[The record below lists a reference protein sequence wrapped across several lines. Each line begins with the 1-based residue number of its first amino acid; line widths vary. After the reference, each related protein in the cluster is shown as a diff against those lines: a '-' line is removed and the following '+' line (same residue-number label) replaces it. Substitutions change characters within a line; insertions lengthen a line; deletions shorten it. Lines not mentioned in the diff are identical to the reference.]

1 MIIKGGK
8 VFQEDGS
15 FLEQALY
22 INDHRL
28 VDKAEHQDDEKVIDA
43 EGLLVLPG
51 LVDIHSHGAAGEDF
65 SDGNPEGLKKIL
77 QYEKR
82 CGITSYCPTSM
93 TFPKERLRQ
102 IFASIKGAQTEEEAK
117 VVGINMEG
125 PFLDPAKKG
134 AHVEEW
140 IAAPDAAFVRELNQ
154 DVDGLVRLVTLAP
167 NMDGAEEFIKE
178 MHEEVCISLGHTA
191 ADYDCASR
199 AMKLGAHHVTHL
211 YNAMQPFGHR
221 APGLIGAAMDD
232 PECMVELIC
241 DGYHIHP
248 SAIRAAFRMFGPER
262 VILISDSMRATG
274 MENGTYEL
282 GGQEVTVKDRK
293 AVLKD
298 GTLAGSA
305 TNLYGCMC
313 KAVEFGIPL
322 EQAIMAV
329 TANPAR
335 SIGIF
340 DPRPQRLRQRA
351 GHGGHRRDRDPL
363 AVRQCLSRRVGD
375 RRRDLPGGLHRRR
388 GRLPPALRR
397 GGWQARHPALPL
409 ADLRLHGPAEEDPDR
424 LPAEDA
430 DARCHHRR
438 DRLRRRGAAR
448 RADQRSE
455 RHHHER

>member
-1 MIIKGGK
+1 MIIKSGK

-15 FLEQALY
+15 FLEQTLY
-22 INDHRL
+22 VNAHRL
-28 VDKAEHQDDEKVIDA
+28 VDKAEYQDDGEIIDA

-77 QYEKR
+77 RYER
-82 CGITSYCPTSM
+82 SCGITSYCPTSM

-102 IFASIKGAQTEEEAK
+102 IFASIKGAQTEEGAK

-134 AHVEEW
+134 AHVEKW
-140 IAAPDAAFVRELNQ
+140 IAAPDVAFVRELNQ

-232 PECMVELIC
+232 PECMVEMIC

-262 VILISDSMRATG
+262 VILISDSMRAAG

-322 EQAIMAV
+322 EQAIMAA

-340 DPRPQRLRQRA
+340 N
-351 GHGGHRRDRDPL
+351 
-363 AVRQCLSRRVGD
+363 RVGSI
-375 RRRDLPGGLHRRR
+375 RIGK
-388 GRLPPALRR
+388 
-397 GGWQARHPALPL
+397 Q
-409 ADLRLHGPAEEDPDR
+409 ADLL
-424 LPAEDA
+424 LV
-430 DARCHHRR
+430 
-438 DRLRRRGAAR
+438 
-448 RADQRSE
+448 SE
-455 RHHHER
+455 KLELKRVI

>member
-15 FLEQALY
+15 FLEQTLY
-22 INDHRL
+22 VNDHRL
-28 VDKAEHQDDEKVIDA
+28 VDKAEYQDDGEVIDA

-102 IFASIKGAQTEEEAK
+102 IFASIKGAQTEDGAT

-134 AHVEEW
+134 AHVEKW
-140 IAAPDAAFVRELNQ
+140 IAAPDVAFVRELNQ
-154 DVDGLVRLVTLAP
+154 DADGLVRLVTLAP

-322 EQAIMAV
+322 EQAIMAA

-340 DPRPQRLRQRA
+340 D
-351 GHGGHRRDRDPL
+351 
-363 AVRQCLSRRVGD
+363 RVGSI
-375 RRRDLPGGLHRRR
+375 RIGK
-388 GRLPPALRR
+388 
-397 GGWQARHPALPL
+397 Q
-409 ADLRLHGPAEEDPDR
+409 ADLL
-424 LPAEDA
+424 LV
-430 DARCHHRR
+430 
-438 DRLRRRGAAR
+438 
-448 RADQRSE
+448 SE
-455 RHHHER
+455 NLELKRVI

>member
-8 VFQEDGS
+8 VFQEDGN
-15 FLEQALY
+15 FLEQTLY
-22 INDHRL
+22 INAHRL
-28 VDKAEHQDDEKVIDA
+28 VDKAEYQDDGEFIDA

-51 LVDIHSHGAAGEDF
+51 LVDVHSHGAAGEDF
-65 SDGNPEGLKKIL
+65 SDGDPEGLKKIL
-77 QYEKR
+77 RYER
-82 CGITSYCPTSM
+82 SCGITSYCPTSM

-102 IFASIKGAQTEEEAK
+102 IFASIKGAQTEEGAK

-125 PFLDPAKKG
+125 PFLDPVKKG

-140 IAAPDAAFVRELNQ
+140 ITAPDAAFVRELNQ
-154 DVDGLVRLVTLAP
+154 DADGLVRLVTLAP

-178 MHEEVCISLGHTA
+178 MHEEVCVSLGHTA
-191 ADYDCASR
+191 ADYNCASR

-232 PECMVELIC
+232 PECMVEMIC

-274 MENGTYEL
+274 MKNGTYEL

-322 EQAIMAV
+322 EQAIMAA

-340 DPRPQRLRQRA
+340 DQ
-351 GHGGHRRDRDPL
+351 
-363 AVRQCLSRRVGD
+363 VGSI
-375 RRRDLPGGLHRRR
+375 RIGK
-388 GRLPPALRR
+388 
-397 GGWQARHPALPL
+397 Q
-409 ADLRLHGPAEEDPDR
+409 ADLLLVSKNLELKRVI
-424 LPAEDA
+424 
-430 DARCHHRR
+430 
-438 DRLRRRGAAR
+438 
-448 RADQRSE
+448 
-455 RHHHER
+455 

>member
-1 MIIKGGK
+1 MIIKRGK
-8 VFQEDGS
+8 VFQEDGN
-15 FLEQALY
+15 FLDQTLY
-22 INDHRL
+22 VNDHRL
-28 VDKAEHQDDEKVIDA
+28 VDKAEYQYDGEVIDA

-102 IFASIKGAQTEEEAK
+102 IFASIKGAQTEDGAT

-134 AHVEEW
+134 AHVEKW
-140 IAAPDAAFVRELNQ
+140 IAAPDVAFVRELNQ
-154 DVDGLVRLVTLAP
+154 DADGLVRLVTLAP

-322 EQAIMAV
+322 EQAIMAA

-340 DPRPQRLRQRA
+340 D
-351 GHGGHRRDRDPL
+351 
-363 AVRQCLSRRVGD
+363 RVGSI
-375 RRRDLPGGLHRRR
+375 RIGK
-388 GRLPPALRR
+388 
-397 GGWQARHPALPL
+397 Q
-409 ADLRLHGPAEEDPDR
+409 ADLL
-424 LPAEDA
+424 LV
-430 DARCHHRR
+430 
-438 DRLRRRGAAR
+438 
-448 RADQRSE
+448 SE
-455 RHHHER
+455 NLELKRVI

>member
-1 MIIKGGK
+1 MIIKRGK
-8 VFQEDGS
+8 VFQEDGN
-15 FLEQALY
+15 FLEQTLY
-22 INDHRL
+22 VNDHRL
-28 VDKAEHQDDEKVIDA
+28 VDKAEYQYDGEVIDA

-102 IFASIKGAQTEEEAK
+102 IFASIKGAQTEDGAT

-134 AHVEEW
+134 AHVEKW
-140 IAAPDAAFVRELNQ
+140 IAAPDVAFVRELNQ
-154 DVDGLVRLVTLAP
+154 DADGLVRLVTVAP

-248 SAIRAAFRMFGPER
+248 SAIRAAFRLFGPER

-322 EQAIMAV
+322 EQAIMAA

-340 DPRPQRLRQRA
+340 D
-351 GHGGHRRDRDPL
+351 
-363 AVRQCLSRRVGD
+363 RVGSI
-375 RRRDLPGGLHRRR
+375 RIGK
-388 GRLPPALRR
+388 
-397 GGWQARHPALPL
+397 Q
-409 ADLRLHGPAEEDPDR
+409 ADLL
-424 LPAEDA
+424 LV
-430 DARCHHRR
+430 
-438 DRLRRRGAAR
+438 
-448 RADQRSE
+448 SE
-455 RHHHER
+455 NLELKRVI

>member
-15 FLEQALY
+15 FLEQAIY

-28 VDKAEHQDDEKVIDA
+28 VDKAEYQDDGEVIDA

-102 IFASIKGAQTEEEAK
+102 IFASIKGAQTEDGAT

-134 AHVEEW
+134 AHVEKW
-140 IAAPDAAFVRELNQ
+140 IAAPDVAFVRELNQ
-154 DVDGLVRLVTLAP
+154 DADGLVRLVTLAP

-232 PECMVELIC
+232 PECMVEMIC

-248 SAIRAAFRMFGPER
+248 SAIRAAFRLFGPER

-322 EQAIMAV
+322 EQAIMAA

-340 DPRPQRLRQRA
+340 D
-351 GHGGHRRDRDPL
+351 
-363 AVRQCLSRRVGD
+363 CVGSI
-375 RRRDLPGGLHRRR
+375 RIGK
-388 GRLPPALRR
+388 
-397 GGWQARHPALPL
+397 Q
-409 ADLRLHGPAEEDPDR
+409 ADLL
-424 LPAEDA
+424 LV
-430 DARCHHRR
+430 
-438 DRLRRRGAAR
+438 
-448 RADQRSE
+448 SE
-455 RHHHER
+455 NFELKRVI

>member
-15 FLEQALY
+15 FLEQAIY

-28 VDKAEHQDDEKVIDA
+28 VDKAEYQDDGEVIDA

-102 IFASIKGAQTEEEAK
+102 IFASIKGAQTEDGAT

-125 PFLDPAKKG
+125 PFLDPAQKG
-134 AHVEEW
+134 AHVEKW
-140 IAAPDAAFVRELNQ
+140 IAAPDVAFVRELNQ
-154 DVDGLVRLVTLAP
+154 DADGLVRLVTLAP

-322 EQAIMAV
+322 EQAIMAA

-340 DPRPQRLRQRA
+340 D
-351 GHGGHRRDRDPL
+351 
-363 AVRQCLSRRVGD
+363 RVGSI
-375 RRRDLPGGLHRRR
+375 RIGK
-388 GRLPPALRR
+388 
-397 GGWQARHPALPL
+397 Q
-409 ADLRLHGPAEEDPDR
+409 ADLL
-424 LPAEDA
+424 LV
-430 DARCHHRR
+430 
-438 DRLRRRGAAR
+438 
-448 RADQRSE
+448 SE
-455 RHHHER
+455 NLELKRVI

>member
-15 FLEQALY
+15 FLEQAIY

-28 VDKAEHQDDEKVIDA
+28 VDKAEYQDDGEVIDA

-102 IFASIKGAQTEEEAK
+102 IFASIKGAQTEEGAK

-134 AHVEEW
+134 AHVEKW
-140 IAAPDAAFVRELNQ
+140 IAAPDVAFVRELNQ
-154 DVDGLVRLVTLAP
+154 DADGLVRLVTLAP

-248 SAIRAAFRMFGPER
+248 SAIRAAFRLFGPER

-313 KAVEFGIPL
+313 KAIEFGIPL

-340 DPRPQRLRQRA
+340 D
-351 GHGGHRRDRDPL
+351 
-363 AVRQCLSRRVGD
+363 RVGSI
-375 RRRDLPGGLHRRR
+375 RIGK
-388 GRLPPALRR
+388 
-397 GGWQARHPALPL
+397 Q
-409 ADLRLHGPAEEDPDR
+409 ADLL
-424 LPAEDA
+424 LV
-430 DARCHHRR
+430 
-438 DRLRRRGAAR
+438 
-448 RADQRSE
+448 SE
-455 RHHHER
+455 NLELKRVI

>member
-28 VDKAEHQDDEKVIDA
+28 VDKAEYQDDEKVIDA

-102 IFASIKGAQTEEEAK
+102 IFASIKGAQTEDGAT

-134 AHVEEW
+134 AHVEKW
-140 IAAPDAAFVRELNQ
+140 IAAPDVAFVRELNQ
-154 DVDGLVRLVTLAP
+154 DADGLVRLVTLAP

-322 EQAIMAV
+322 EQAIMAA

-340 DPRPQRLRQRA
+340 D
-351 GHGGHRRDRDPL
+351 
-363 AVRQCLSRRVGD
+363 CVGSI
-375 RRRDLPGGLHRRR
+375 RIGK
-388 GRLPPALRR
+388 
-397 GGWQARHPALPL
+397 Q
-409 ADLRLHGPAEEDPDR
+409 ADLL
-424 LPAEDA
+424 LV
-430 DARCHHRR
+430 
-438 DRLRRRGAAR
+438 
-448 RADQRSE
+448 SE
-455 RHHHER
+455 NFELKRVI

>member
-28 VDKAEHQDDEKVIDA
+28 VDKAEYQDDGKVIDA

-102 IFASIKGAQTEEEAK
+102 IFASIKGAQTEDGAT

-134 AHVEEW
+134 AHVEKW
-140 IAAPDAAFVRELNQ
+140 IAAPDVAFVRELNQ
-154 DVDGLVRLVTLAP
+154 DADGLVRLVTLAP

-248 SAIRAAFRMFGPER
+248 SAIRAAFRLFGPER

-322 EQAIMAV
+322 EQAIMAA

-340 DPRPQRLRQRA
+340 D
-351 GHGGHRRDRDPL
+351 
-363 AVRQCLSRRVGD
+363 RVGSI
-375 RRRDLPGGLHRRR
+375 RIGK
-388 GRLPPALRR
+388 
-397 GGWQARHPALPL
+397 Q
-409 ADLRLHGPAEEDPDR
+409 ADLL
-424 LPAEDA
+424 LV
-430 DARCHHRR
+430 
-438 DRLRRRGAAR
+438 
-448 RADQRSE
+448 SE
-455 RHHHER
+455 NLELKRVI

>member
-28 VDKAEHQDDEKVIDA
+28 VDKAEYQDDGKVIDA

-102 IFASIKGAQTEEEAK
+102 IFASIKGAQTEDGAT

-134 AHVEEW
+134 AHVEKW
-140 IAAPDAAFVRELNQ
+140 IAAPDVAFVRELNQ
-154 DVDGLVRLVTLAP
+154 DADGLVRLVTLAP

-340 DPRPQRLRQRA
+340 DQVGSLRIGKQ
-351 GHGGHRRDRDPL
+351 
-363 AVRQCLSRRVGD
+363 
-375 RRRDLPGGLHRRR
+375 
-388 GRLPPALRR
+388 
-397 GGWQARHPALPL
+397 
-409 ADLRLHGPAEEDPDR
+409 ADLL
-424 LPAEDA
+424 LV
-430 DARCHHRR
+430 
-438 DRLRRRGAAR
+438 
-448 RADQRSE
+448 SE
-455 RHHHER
+455 NLELKRVI

>member
-1 MIIKGGK
+1 MIIKRGK
-8 VFQEDGS
+8 VFQEDGN
-15 FLEQALY
+15 FLEQTLY
-22 INDHRL
+22 VNDHRL
-28 VDKAEHQDDEKVIDA
+28 VDKAEYQDDGEVIDA

-65 SDGNPEGLKKIL
+65 SDGNPEGFKKIL

-102 IFASIKGAQTEEEAK
+102 IFASIKGAQTEDGAT

-134 AHVEEW
+134 AHVEKW
-140 IAAPDAAFVRELNQ
+140 IAAPDVAFVRELNQ
-154 DVDGLVRLVTLAP
+154 DADGLVRLVTLAP

-248 SAIRAAFRMFGPER
+248 SAIRAAFRLFGPER

-313 KAVEFGIPL
+313 KAIEFGIPL
-322 EQAIMAV
+322 EQAIMAA

-340 DPRPQRLRQRA
+340 D
-351 GHGGHRRDRDPL
+351 
-363 AVRQCLSRRVGD
+363 RVGSI
-375 RRRDLPGGLHRRR
+375 RIGK
-388 GRLPPALRR
+388 
-397 GGWQARHPALPL
+397 Q
-409 ADLRLHGPAEEDPDR
+409 ADLL
-424 LPAEDA
+424 LV
-430 DARCHHRR
+430 
-438 DRLRRRGAAR
+438 
-448 RADQRSE
+448 SE
-455 RHHHER
+455 NLELKRVI

>member
-43 EGLLVLPG
+43 ESLLVLPG

-232 PECMVELIC
+232 PECMVEMIC

-262 VILISDSMRATG
+262 VILISDSMRAAG

-322 EQAIMAV
+322 EQAIMAA

-340 DPRPQRLRQRA
+340 D
-351 GHGGHRRDRDPL
+351 
-363 AVRQCLSRRVGD
+363 RVGSI
-375 RRRDLPGGLHRRR
+375 RIGK
-388 GRLPPALRR
+388 
-397 GGWQARHPALPL
+397 Q
-409 ADLRLHGPAEEDPDR
+409 ADLLLA
-424 LPAEDA
+424 
-430 DARCHHRR
+430 
-438 DRLRRRGAAR
+438 
-448 RADQRSE
+448 SE
-455 RHHHER
+455 NLELKRVI

>member
-15 FLEQALY
+15 FLEQAIY

-28 VDKAEHQDDEKVIDA
+28 VDKAEYQDDGEVIDA

-102 IFASIKGAQTEEEAK
+102 IFASIKGAQTEEGAK

-134 AHVEEW
+134 AHVEKW
-140 IAAPDAAFVRELNQ
+140 IAAPDVAFVRELNQ
-154 DVDGLVRLVTLAP
+154 DADGLVRLVTLAP

-248 SAIRAAFRMFGPER
+248 SAIRAAFRMFEPER

-322 EQAIMAV
+322 EQAIMAA

-340 DPRPQRLRQRA
+340 D
-351 GHGGHRRDRDPL
+351 
-363 AVRQCLSRRVGD
+363 RVGSI
-375 RRRDLPGGLHRRR
+375 RIGK
-388 GRLPPALRR
+388 
-397 GGWQARHPALPL
+397 Q
-409 ADLRLHGPAEEDPDR
+409 ADLL
-424 LPAEDA
+424 LV
-430 DARCHHRR
+430 
-438 DRLRRRGAAR
+438 
-448 RADQRSE
+448 SE
-455 RHHHER
+455 NLELKRVI

>member
-28 VDKAEHQDDEKVIDA
+28 VDKAEYQDDGKVIDA

-102 IFASIKGAQTEEEAK
+102 IFASIKGAQTEEGAK

-191 ADYDCASR
+191 ADYDCASG

-248 SAIRAAFRMFGPER
+248 SAIRAAFRLFGPER

-322 EQAIMAV
+322 EQAIMAA

-340 DPRPQRLRQRA
+340 D
-351 GHGGHRRDRDPL
+351 
-363 AVRQCLSRRVGD
+363 RVGSI
-375 RRRDLPGGLHRRR
+375 RIGK
-388 GRLPPALRR
+388 
-397 GGWQARHPALPL
+397 Q
-409 ADLRLHGPAEEDPDR
+409 ADLL
-424 LPAEDA
+424 LV
-430 DARCHHRR
+430 
-438 DRLRRRGAAR
+438 
-448 RADQRSE
+448 SE
-455 RHHHER
+455 NFELKRVI

>member
-28 VDKAEHQDDEKVIDA
+28 VDKAEYQDDGKVIDA

-102 IFASIKGAQTEEEAK
+102 IFASIKGAQTEEGAK

-322 EQAIMAV
+322 EQAIMAA

-340 DPRPQRLRQRA
+340 D
-351 GHGGHRRDRDPL
+351 
-363 AVRQCLSRRVGD
+363 RVGSI
-375 RRRDLPGGLHRRR
+375 RIGK
-388 GRLPPALRR
+388 
-397 GGWQARHPALPL
+397 Q
-409 ADLRLHGPAEEDPDR
+409 ADLL
-424 LPAEDA
+424 LV
-430 DARCHHRR
+430 
-438 DRLRRRGAAR
+438 
-448 RADQRSE
+448 SE
-455 RHHHER
+455 NLELKRVI

>member
-28 VDKAEHQDDEKVIDA
+28 VDKAEYQDDGKVIDA

-102 IFASIKGAQTEEEAK
+102 IFASIKGAQTEEGAK

-191 ADYDCASR
+191 ADYDCASG

-248 SAIRAAFRMFGPER
+248 SAIRAAFRLFGPER

-313 KAVEFGIPL
+313 KAIEFGIPL
-322 EQAIMAV
+322 EQAIMAA

-340 DPRPQRLRQRA
+340 D
-351 GHGGHRRDRDPL
+351 
-363 AVRQCLSRRVGD
+363 RVGSI
-375 RRRDLPGGLHRRR
+375 RIGK
-388 GRLPPALRR
+388 
-397 GGWQARHPALPL
+397 Q
-409 ADLRLHGPAEEDPDR
+409 ADLL
-424 LPAEDA
+424 LV
-430 DARCHHRR
+430 
-438 DRLRRRGAAR
+438 
-448 RADQRSE
+448 SE
-455 RHHHER
+455 NLELKRVI

>member
-15 FLEQALY
+15 FLEQAIY

-28 VDKAEHQDDEKVIDA
+28 VDKAEYQDDGEVIDA

-65 SDGNPEGLKKIL
+65 SDGNSEGLKKIL

-102 IFASIKGAQTEEEAK
+102 IFASIKGAQTEEGAK

-140 IAAPDAAFVRELNQ
+140 ITAPDAAFVRELNQ
-154 DVDGLVRLVTLAP
+154 DADGLVRLVTLAP

-232 PECMVELIC
+232 PECMVEMIC

-274 MENGTYEL
+274 MKNGTYEL

-322 EQAIMAV
+322 EQAIMAA

-340 DPRPQRLRQRA
+340 D
-351 GHGGHRRDRDPL
+351 H
-363 AVRQCLSRRVGD
+363 VGSI
-375 RRRDLPGGLHRRR
+375 RIGK
-388 GRLPPALRR
+388 
-397 GGWQARHPALPL
+397 Q
-409 ADLRLHGPAEEDPDR
+409 ADLLLVSKNLELKRVI
-424 LPAEDA
+424 
-430 DARCHHRR
+430 
-438 DRLRRRGAAR
+438 
-448 RADQRSE
+448 
-455 RHHHER
+455 

>member
-15 FLEQALY
+15 FLEQAIY

-28 VDKAEHQDDEKVIDA
+28 VDKAEYQDDGEVIDA

-140 IAAPDAAFVRELNQ
+140 IAAPDVAFVRELNQ

-248 SAIRAAFRMFGPER
+248 SAIRAAFRLFGPER

-313 KAVEFGIPL
+313 KAIEFGIPL
-322 EQAIMAV
+322 EQAIMAA

-340 DPRPQRLRQRA
+340 D
-351 GHGGHRRDRDPL
+351 
-363 AVRQCLSRRVGD
+363 RVGSI
-375 RRRDLPGGLHRRR
+375 RIGK
-388 GRLPPALRR
+388 
-397 GGWQARHPALPL
+397 Q
-409 ADLRLHGPAEEDPDR
+409 ADLL
-424 LPAEDA
+424 LV
-430 DARCHHRR
+430 
-438 DRLRRRGAAR
+438 
-448 RADQRSE
+448 SE
-455 RHHHER
+455 NLELKRVI

>member
-15 FLEQALY
+15 FLEQAIY

-28 VDKAEHQDDEKVIDA
+28 VDKAEYQDDGKVIDA

-102 IFASIKGAQTEEEAK
+102 IFASIKGAQTEDGAT

-134 AHVEEW
+134 AHVEKW
-140 IAAPDAAFVRELNQ
+140 IAAPDVAFVRELNQ
-154 DVDGLVRLVTLAP
+154 DADGLVRLVTLAP

-322 EQAIMAV
+322 EQAIMAA

-340 DPRPQRLRQRA
+340 D
-351 GHGGHRRDRDPL
+351 
-363 AVRQCLSRRVGD
+363 RVGSI
-375 RRRDLPGGLHRRR
+375 RIGK
-388 GRLPPALRR
+388 
-397 GGWQARHPALPL
+397 Q
-409 ADLRLHGPAEEDPDR
+409 ADLL
-424 LPAEDA
+424 LV
-430 DARCHHRR
+430 
-438 DRLRRRGAAR
+438 
-448 RADQRSE
+448 SE
-455 RHHHER
+455 NLELKRVI

>member
-1 MIIKGGK
+1 MIIKRGK
-8 VFQEDGS
+8 VFQEDGN
-15 FLEQALY
+15 FLEQTLY
-22 INDHRL
+22 VNDHRL
-28 VDKAEHQDDEKVIDA
+28 VDKAEYQDDGEVIDA

-248 SAIRAAFRMFGPER
+248 SAIRAAFRLFGPER

-313 KAVEFGIPL
+313 KAIEFGIPL
-322 EQAIMAV
+322 EQAIMAA

-340 DPRPQRLRQRA
+340 D
-351 GHGGHRRDRDPL
+351 
-363 AVRQCLSRRVGD
+363 RVGSI
-375 RRRDLPGGLHRRR
+375 RIGK
-388 GRLPPALRR
+388 
-397 GGWQARHPALPL
+397 Q
-409 ADLRLHGPAEEDPDR
+409 ADLL
-424 LPAEDA
+424 LV
-430 DARCHHRR
+430 
-438 DRLRRRGAAR
+438 
-448 RADQRSE
+448 SE
-455 RHHHER
+455 NLELKRVI

>member
-1 MIIKGGK
+1 MIIKNGN

-15 FLEQALY
+15 FCRETLY
-22 INDHRL
+22 IRNHRL
-28 VDKAEHQDDEKVIDA
+28 TEAFEETSEEEVIDA
-43 EGLLVLPG
+43 EGLMVIPG

-102 IFASIKGAQTEEEAK
+102 IFASIKGAQTEDGAT

-134 AHVEEW
+134 AHVEKW
-140 IAAPDAAFVRELNQ
+140 IAAPDVAFVRELNQ
-154 DVDGLVRLVTLAP
+154 DADGLVRLVTVAP

-322 EQAIMAV
+322 EQAIMAA

-340 DPRPQRLRQRA
+340 D
-351 GHGGHRRDRDPL
+351 
-363 AVRQCLSRRVGD
+363 RVGSI
-375 RRRDLPGGLHRRR
+375 RIGK
-388 GRLPPALRR
+388 
-397 GGWQARHPALPL
+397 Q
-409 ADLRLHGPAEEDPDR
+409 ADLL
-424 LPAEDA
+424 LV
-430 DARCHHRR
+430 
-438 DRLRRRGAAR
+438 
-448 RADQRSE
+448 SE
-455 RHHHER
+455 NLELKRVI

>member
-15 FLEQALY
+15 FLEQAIY

-28 VDKAEHQDDEKVIDA
+28 VDKAEYQDDGEVIDA

-102 IFASIKGAQTEEEAK
+102 IFASIKGAQTEEGAK

-248 SAIRAAFRMFGPER
+248 SAIRAAFRLFGPER

-322 EQAIMAV
+322 EQAIMAA

-340 DPRPQRLRQRA
+340 D
-351 GHGGHRRDRDPL
+351 
-363 AVRQCLSRRVGD
+363 RVGSI
-375 RRRDLPGGLHRRR
+375 RIGK
-388 GRLPPALRR
+388 
-397 GGWQARHPALPL
+397 Q
-409 ADLRLHGPAEEDPDR
+409 ADLL
-424 LPAEDA
+424 LV
-430 DARCHHRR
+430 
-438 DRLRRRGAAR
+438 
-448 RADQRSE
+448 SE
-455 RHHHER
+455 NLELKRVI

>member
-1 MIIKGGK
+1 MIIKRGK
-8 VFQEDGS
+8 VFQEDGN
-15 FLEQALY
+15 FLEQTLY
-22 INDHRL
+22 VNDHRL
-28 VDKAEHQDDEKVIDA
+28 VDKAEYQDDGEVIDA

-65 SDGNPEGLKKIL
+65 SDGNPEGFKKIL

-102 IFASIKGAQTEEEAK
+102 IFASIKGAQTEDGAT

-134 AHVEEW
+134 AHVEKW
-140 IAAPDAAFVRELNQ
+140 IAAPDVAFVRELNQ
-154 DVDGLVRLVTLAP
+154 DADGLVRLVTLAP

-232 PECMVELIC
+232 PECMVEMIC

-248 SAIRAAFRMFGPER
+248 SAIRAAFRLFGPER

-282 GGQEVTVKDRK
+282 GGQEVTVQDRK

-322 EQAIMAV
+322 EQAIMAA

-340 DPRPQRLRQRA
+340 D
-351 GHGGHRRDRDPL
+351 
-363 AVRQCLSRRVGD
+363 CVGSI
-375 RRRDLPGGLHRRR
+375 RIGK
-388 GRLPPALRR
+388 
-397 GGWQARHPALPL
+397 Q
-409 ADLRLHGPAEEDPDR
+409 ADLL
-424 LPAEDA
+424 LV
-430 DARCHHRR
+430 
-438 DRLRRRGAAR
+438 
-448 RADQRSE
+448 SE
-455 RHHHER
+455 NFELKRVI

>member
-1 MIIKGGK
+1 MIIKRGK
-8 VFQEDGS
+8 VFQEDGN
-15 FLEQALY
+15 FLEQTLY
-22 INDHRL
+22 VNDHRL
-28 VDKAEHQDDEKVIDA
+28 VDKAEYQDDGEVIDA

-65 SDGNPEGLKKIL
+65 SDGNPEGFKKIL

-102 IFASIKGAQTEEEAK
+102 IFASIKGAQTEDGAT

-125 PFLDPAKKG
+125 PFLDPSKKG
-134 AHVEEW
+134 AHVEKW
-140 IAAPDAAFVRELNQ
+140 IAAPDVAFVRELNQ
-154 DVDGLVRLVTLAP
+154 DADGLVRLVTVAP

-322 EQAIMAV
+322 EQAIMAA

-340 DPRPQRLRQRA
+340 D
-351 GHGGHRRDRDPL
+351 
-363 AVRQCLSRRVGD
+363 RVGSI
-375 RRRDLPGGLHRRR
+375 RIGK
-388 GRLPPALRR
+388 
-397 GGWQARHPALPL
+397 Q
-409 ADLRLHGPAEEDPDR
+409 ADLL
-424 LPAEDA
+424 LV
-430 DARCHHRR
+430 
-438 DRLRRRGAAR
+438 
-448 RADQRSE
+448 SE
-455 RHHHER
+455 NLELKRVI

>member
-15 FLEQALY
+15 FLEQAIY

-28 VDKAEHQDDEKVIDA
+28 IDKAEYQDDGEVIDA

-102 IFASIKGAQTEEEAK
+102 IFASIKGAQTEEGAK

-125 PFLDPAKKG
+125 PFLDPVKKG

-140 IAAPDAAFVRELNQ
+140 IAAPDVAFVRELNQ
-154 DVDGLVRLVTLAP
+154 DADGLVRLVTLAP
-167 NMDGAEEFIKE
+167 NMDGAEEFVKE
-178 MHEEVCISLGHTA
+178 MHGEVCISLGHTA

-322 EQAIMAV
+322 EQAIMAA

-340 DPRPQRLRQRA
+340 D
-351 GHGGHRRDRDPL
+351 
-363 AVRQCLSRRVGD
+363 RVGSI
-375 RRRDLPGGLHRRR
+375 RIGK
-388 GRLPPALRR
+388 
-397 GGWQARHPALPL
+397 Q
-409 ADLRLHGPAEEDPDR
+409 ADLL
-424 LPAEDA
+424 LV
-430 DARCHHRR
+430 
-438 DRLRRRGAAR
+438 
-448 RADQRSE
+448 SE
-455 RHHHER
+455 NLELKRVI

>member
-28 VDKAEHQDDEKVIDA
+28 VDKAEYQDDGKVIDA
-43 EGLLVLPG
+43 EGLLILPG
-51 LVDIHSHGAAGEDF
+51 LVDIHSHGASGEDF

-248 SAIRAAFRMFGPER
+248 SAIRAAFRLFGPER

-313 KAVEFGIPL
+313 KAIEFGIPL
-322 EQAIMAV
+322 EQAIMAA

-340 DPRPQRLRQRA
+340 D
-351 GHGGHRRDRDPL
+351 
-363 AVRQCLSRRVGD
+363 RVGSI
-375 RRRDLPGGLHRRR
+375 RIGK
-388 GRLPPALRR
+388 
-397 GGWQARHPALPL
+397 Q
-409 ADLRLHGPAEEDPDR
+409 ADLL
-424 LPAEDA
+424 LV
-430 DARCHHRR
+430 
-438 DRLRRRGAAR
+438 
-448 RADQRSE
+448 SE
-455 RHHHER
+455 NLELKRVI

>member
-1 MIIKGGK
+1 MIIKSGK

-15 FLEQALY
+15 FLEQTLY
-22 INDHRL
+22 VNAHRL
-28 VDKAEHQDDEKVIDA
+28 VDKAEYQDDGEIIDA

-77 QYEKR
+77 RYER
-82 CGITSYCPTSM
+82 SCGITSYCPTSM

-102 IFASIKGAQTEEEAK
+102 IFASIKGAQTEEGAK

-134 AHVEEW
+134 AHVEKW
-140 IAAPDAAFVRELNQ
+140 IAAPDVAFVRELNQ

-232 PECMVELIC
+232 PECMVEMIC

-248 SAIRAAFRMFGPER
+248 SAIRAAFRMFGPDR
-262 VILISDSMRATG
+262 VILISDSMRAAG

-322 EQAIMAV
+322 EQAIMAA

-335 SIGIF
+335 SIGIY
-340 DPRPQRLRQRA
+340 D
-351 GHGGHRRDRDPL
+351 
-363 AVRQCLSRRVGD
+363 RVGSI
-375 RRRDLPGGLHRRR
+375 RIGK
-388 GRLPPALRR
+388 
-397 GGWQARHPALPL
+397 Q
-409 ADLRLHGPAEEDPDR
+409 ADLLLA
-424 LPAEDA
+424 
-430 DARCHHRR
+430 
-438 DRLRRRGAAR
+438 
-448 RADQRSE
+448 SE
-455 RHHHER
+455 NLELKRVI

>member
-28 VDKAEHQDDEKVIDA
+28 VDKAEYQDDEKVIDA

-140 IAAPDAAFVRELNQ
+140 IAAPDVAFVRELNQ

-248 SAIRAAFRMFGPER
+248 SAIRAAFRLFGPER

-282 GGQEVTVKDRK
+282 GGQEVTVKNRK

-322 EQAIMAV
+322 EQAIMAA

-340 DPRPQRLRQRA
+340 D
-351 GHGGHRRDRDPL
+351 
-363 AVRQCLSRRVGD
+363 RVGSI
-375 RRRDLPGGLHRRR
+375 RIGK
-388 GRLPPALRR
+388 
-397 GGWQARHPALPL
+397 Q
-409 ADLRLHGPAEEDPDR
+409 ADLL
-424 LPAEDA
+424 LV
-430 DARCHHRR
+430 
-438 DRLRRRGAAR
+438 
-448 RADQRSE
+448 SE
-455 RHHHER
+455 NLELKRVI

>member
-28 VDKAEHQDDEKVIDA
+28 VDKAEYQDDGKVIDA

-77 QYEKR
+77 QYEKC

-167 NMDGAEEFIKE
+167 NMEGAEDFIKE

-191 ADYDCASR
+191 ADYDCASG

-248 SAIRAAFRMFGPER
+248 SAIRAAFRLFGPER

-322 EQAIMAV
+322 EQAIMAA

-340 DPRPQRLRQRA
+340 D
-351 GHGGHRRDRDPL
+351 
-363 AVRQCLSRRVGD
+363 RVGSI
-375 RRRDLPGGLHRRR
+375 RIGK
-388 GRLPPALRR
+388 
-397 GGWQARHPALPL
+397 Q
-409 ADLRLHGPAEEDPDR
+409 ADLL
-424 LPAEDA
+424 LV
-430 DARCHHRR
+430 
-438 DRLRRRGAAR
+438 
-448 RADQRSE
+448 SE
-455 RHHHER
+455 NLELKRVI

>member
-1 MIIKGGK
+1 MIVKGGK

-15 FLEQALY
+15 FLEQAIY

-28 VDKAEHQDDEKVIDA
+28 VDKAEYQDDGEVIDA

-102 IFASIKGAQTEEEAK
+102 IFASIKGAQTEDGAT

-134 AHVEEW
+134 AHVEKW
-140 IAAPDAAFVRELNQ
+140 IAAPDVAFVRELNQ
-154 DVDGLVRLVTLAP
+154 DADGLVRLVTLAP

-322 EQAIMAV
+322 EQAIMAA

-340 DPRPQRLRQRA
+340 D
-351 GHGGHRRDRDPL
+351 
-363 AVRQCLSRRVGD
+363 RVGSI
-375 RRRDLPGGLHRRR
+375 RIGK
-388 GRLPPALRR
+388 
-397 GGWQARHPALPL
+397 Q
-409 ADLRLHGPAEEDPDR
+409 ADLL
-424 LPAEDA
+424 LV
-430 DARCHHRR
+430 
-438 DRLRRRGAAR
+438 
-448 RADQRSE
+448 SE
-455 RHHHER
+455 NLELKRVI

>member
-28 VDKAEHQDDEKVIDA
+28 VDKAEYQDDGKVIDA
-43 EGLLVLPG
+43 EGLLILPG
-51 LVDIHSHGAAGEDF
+51 LVDIHSHGASGEDF

-154 DVDGLVRLVTLAP
+154 DADGLVRLVTLAP

-248 SAIRAAFRMFGPER
+248 SAIRAAFRLFGPER

-322 EQAIMAV
+322 EQAIMAA

-340 DPRPQRLRQRA
+340 D
-351 GHGGHRRDRDPL
+351 
-363 AVRQCLSRRVGD
+363 RVGSI
-375 RRRDLPGGLHRRR
+375 RIGK
-388 GRLPPALRR
+388 
-397 GGWQARHPALPL
+397 Q
-409 ADLRLHGPAEEDPDR
+409 ADLL
-424 LPAEDA
+424 LV
-430 DARCHHRR
+430 
-438 DRLRRRGAAR
+438 
-448 RADQRSE
+448 SE
-455 RHHHER
+455 NLELKRVI

>member
-1 MIIKGGK
+1 MIIKRGK
-8 VFQEDGS
+8 VFQEDGN
-15 FLEQALY
+15 FLEQTLY
-22 INDHRL
+22 VNDHRL
-28 VDKAEHQDDEKVIDA
+28 VDKAEYQDDGEVIDA

-102 IFASIKGAQTEEEAK
+102 IFASIKGAQTEDGAT

-134 AHVEEW
+134 AHVEKW

-154 DVDGLVRLVTLAP
+154 DADGLVRLVTLAP

-322 EQAIMAV
+322 EQAIMAA

-340 DPRPQRLRQRA
+340 D
-351 GHGGHRRDRDPL
+351 
-363 AVRQCLSRRVGD
+363 RVGSI
-375 RRRDLPGGLHRRR
+375 RIGK
-388 GRLPPALRR
+388 
-397 GGWQARHPALPL
+397 Q
-409 ADLRLHGPAEEDPDR
+409 ADLL
-424 LPAEDA
+424 LV
-430 DARCHHRR
+430 
-438 DRLRRRGAAR
+438 
-448 RADQRSE
+448 SE
-455 RHHHER
+455 NLELKRVI